1 MRSSK
6 LKPIIEKLE
15 EEFEKIQIKRNYKL
29 LTVTPKLGTGFR
41 NYKPTKIH
49 YYNKKKKAFL
59 EI

>member
-1 MRSSK
+1 MRSFK

-29 LTVTPKLGTGFR
+29 LTVTPKLGTGFK
-41 NYKPTKIH
+41 NYKPKKIH
-49 YYNKKKKAFL
+49 YYNKNKKSLL

>member
-29 LTVTPKLGTGFR
+29 LTVTPKLGIGFK
-41 NYKPTKIH
+41 NYKPKKIH
-49 YYNKKKKAFL
+49 YYNKNKKSLL

>member
-29 LTVTPKLGTGFR
+29 LTVTPNLGSGFK
-41 NYKPTKIH
+41 NYKPKKIH
-49 YYNKKKKAFL
+49 YYNKNKKAFL

>member
-1 MRSSK
+1 MRSAK
-6 LKPIIEKLE
+6 LRPIIEKLE

-49 YYNKKKKAFL
+49 YYNKKKLF
-59 EI
+59 

>member
-29 LTVTPKLGTGFR
+29 LTVTPNLGSGFK
-41 NYKPTKIH
+41 NYKP
-49 YYNKKKKAFL
+49 KKNTL
-59 EI
+59 LQ

>member
-29 LTVTPKLGTGFR
+29 LTVTPKLGTGFK
-41 NYKPTKIH
+41 NYKQKKIH
-49 YYNKKKKAFL
+49 YYNKNKKSFL

>member
-29 LTVTPKLGTGFR
+29 LTVTPKLGTGFK
-41 NYKPTKIH
+41 NYKPKNIH
-49 YYNKKKKAFL
+49 YYNKNKKSFL

>member
-15 EEFEKIQIKRNYKL
+15 EEFKKIQIKRNYKL

-49 YYNKKKKAFL
+49 YYNKNKNTFL

>member
-29 LTVTPKLGTGFR
+29 LTVTPKLGTGFK
-41 NYKPTKIH
+41 NYKPKKIH
-49 YYNKKKKAFL
+49 YYNKNKKSFL